1 MNSIEE
7 GRQKEAEERTEE
19 MMDKSFSKLT
29 AGAFL
34 KYGHLLAP
42 RSLTTVSTAF
52 IKIIGFWKLSKQIKY

>member
-29 AGAFL
+29 AGVFL

-52 IKIIGFWKLSKQIKY
+52 IKIIGF